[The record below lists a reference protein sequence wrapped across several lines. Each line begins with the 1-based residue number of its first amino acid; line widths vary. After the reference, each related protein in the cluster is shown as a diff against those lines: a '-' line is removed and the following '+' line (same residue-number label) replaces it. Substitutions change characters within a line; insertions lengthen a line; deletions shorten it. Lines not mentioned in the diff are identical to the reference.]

1 MTEGEQNR
9 VPPSLWILS
18 VSYILSV
25 SCRFLRPLEE
35 KVLFITKKDFFFPQH
50 FISFAKNIVSLSWEV
65 LPVEQSSQMNV
76 SYHAYKDM
84 IAFYR
89 YALFITVYKYIP
101 KSEEQVSFLHCFQL
115 VDMIIIT
122 GFLLVKS

>member
-1 MTEGEQNR
+1 M
-9 VPPSLWILS
+9 
-18 VSYILSV
+18 
-25 SCRFLRPLEE
+25 
-35 KVLFITKKDFFFPQH
+35 
-50 FISFAKNIVSLSWEV
+50 
-65 LPVEQSSQMNV
+65 PVEQSSQMNV